1 MKSVLVILD
10 KHVILN
16 AVKNLGVIISLL
28 FFFGTN
34 PVLASSTTSRLTLP
48 LTTNSTLVISTTD
61 STVDKKIIIS
71 DHLSSTRVILNED
84 GTESSSLSYYPYG
97 EQFSNL
103 AIEQFNNRYYTGQRK
118 VPGDNLY
125 NYNARFYNPTLGV
138 FTQPDTVE
146 GPNRFAYVSGNPIT
160 FADKS
165 GNDKLDLTMIS
176 GRQNNIHPITATGF
190 YDPDHVD
197 KDIPKSLAYGALAFS
212 GGALALAAVPALAVG
227 AFELCVGGPVTCG
240 TVTAFVAEMALGDA
254 LPPGASLNPASAFKG
269 VVSGTMERFMA
280 DESGQMLPLLGRTSN
295 ELADVSDEL
304 VASWGAPRMARL
316 KAPADFRDD
325 IVKIF
330 KGESPA
336 VVYADTGRPISIPQ
350 KAIDLISS
358 RLGPKGLRDQR
369 LMRELADTIYQLSQ
383 DPHHPGL
390 RSHKI
395 PRLDFTS
402 SSINGDWRLAW
413 YWIKINVLTI
423 SGELEEV
430 GAIRLL
436 SVGQHSG
443 TNAIY

>member
-413 YWIKINVLTI
+413 DWIKINVLTI

>member
-146 GPNRFAYVSGNPIT
+146 GPNRFAYVGGNPIMANDPSGHCIPCIIGIGALVGAMVSSPMSST
-160 FADKS
+160 EADTPGEIARVQEWEAS
-165 GNDKLDLTMIS
+165 GGPEFNYLMGRMIPGVGQGMGLAELSRGEDILGRDVSRGRKIMNVADIALMGATSANSLLGARNTAIQSARVAQYEGGAELLAARSVEEAQEVLS
-176 GRQNNIHPITATGF
+176 GQSPLSYSKIPFRESLRTGSLGT
-190 YDPDHVD
+190 YNSYNQE
-197 KDIPKSLAYGALAFS
+197 ISLASTDVLNSLKHEGVHAL
-212 GGALALAAVPALAVG
+212 
-227 AFELCVGGPVTCG
+227 
-240 TVTAFVAEMALGDA
+240 
-254 LPPGASLNPASAFKG
+254 
-269 VVSGTMERFMA
+269 
-280 DESGQMLPLLGRTSN
+280 Q
-295 ELADVSDEL
+295 
-304 VASWGAPRMARL
+304 
-316 KAPADFRDD
+316 D
-325 IVKIF
+325 IN
-330 KGESPA
+330 G
-336 VVYADTGRPISIPQ
+336 
-350 KAIDLISS
+350 
-358 RLGPKGLRDQR
+358 
-369 LMRELADTIYQLSQ
+369 
-383 DPHHPGL
+383 HPG
-390 RSHKI
+390 SE
-395 PRLDFTS
+395 F
-402 SSINGDWRLAW
+402 
-413 YWIKINVLTI
+413 
-423 SGELEEV
+423 
-430 GAIRLL
+430 
-436 SVGQHSG
+436 
-443 TNAIY
+443 

>member
-28 FFFGTN
+28 FFFWTN

-97 EQFSNL
+97 EQFS
-103 AIEQFNNRYYTGQRK
+103 NRYYTGQRK